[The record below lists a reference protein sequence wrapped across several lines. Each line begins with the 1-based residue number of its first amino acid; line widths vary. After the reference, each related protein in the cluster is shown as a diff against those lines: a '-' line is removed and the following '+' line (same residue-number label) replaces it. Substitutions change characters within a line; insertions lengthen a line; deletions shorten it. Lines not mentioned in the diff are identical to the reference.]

1 MARNDSGM
9 TARTGG
15 IVMKKIGGTV
25 VLALLLLSIPGC
37 GGGLRYSQ
45 VAPEAKDFHPRRV
58 AALPADTTAFPEA
71 KDAIDRL
78 FVEVLSERK
87 WFTAVVGGEEIGRR
101 LKTDAELR
109 QVTEDYLAKREK
121 VSFSDPALSG
131 RIGALTDTEAMLL
144 VRVDYW
150 KYTTENDKK
159 MGKVSISITMIEAG
173 TGKTLWTAIH
183 QRISD
188 YMIIKPDLPDV
199 ARALIREMIDYMPH

>member
-1 MARNDSGM
+1 M
-9 TARTGG
+9 T
-15 IVMKKIGGTV
+15 KIGGTV
-25 VLALLLLSIPGC
+25 VLALLLLSISGC

-58 AALPADTTAFPEA
+58 VVLPADTTAFPEA
-71 KDAIDRL
+71 KDTIDRL
-78 FVEVLSERK
+78 FTEVLSERK

-121 VSFSDPALSG
+121 VSFSDPVLSG
-131 RIGALTDTEAMLL
+131 RIGVLTDTEAILL

-150 KYTTENDKK
+150 NYTTENDNKV
-159 MGKVSISITMIEAG
+159 GKVNLNITMIEAG

-183 QRISD
+183 QRSSD
-188 YMIIKPDLPDV
+188 YMVIKPALSDV
-199 ARALIREMIDYMPH
+199 ARALIREMIGYMPH